1 MKRITNLEDNPRKDV
16 FFIPLIIYMLHL
28 VFMIF
33 VNNKTLVIDSHIF
46 RHIYMFRIYRWILS
60 LPIIYYFVKTYKK
73 YEYFKTNEK
82 LKAKDFSIYFALAFL
97 VGNFFSFLIVLMSSH
112 KGRTP
117 VVAIYEPLYIDMIMT
132 VCVAPILEE
141 IVFRGVI
148 MNNLKKYG
156 IKIAIIVNS
165 VFFAL
170 SHYNIEMIIPAFFT
184 GIIFSYV
191 TYKYSI
197 KYSILIHFFLN
208 AITKT
213 SQVLILLRIEILLIL
228 VGLFSA
234 FLIIFLL
241 VFFIIGLLER
251 KYKEIFSIFELSVE
265 NRENMIVFFKN
276 NVLYLLVIFA
286 IVVSNLVFNYRIV

>member
-82 LKAKDFSIYFALAFL
+82 LKAKDFSIYFALAFW

-117 VVAIYEPLYIDMIMT
+117 VVAIYEPLYTDVIMI

-156 IKIAIIVNS
+156 IKTAIVINS

-191 TYKYSI
+191 AYKYSI
-197 KYSILIHFFLN
+197 KYSILIHFFIN

-241 VFFIIGLLER
+241 VFVIIGLLEG
-251 KYKEIFSIFELSVE
+251 KYKEVLSIFELNVE
-265 NRENMIVFFKN
+265 DRENMIVFLKN

>member
-1 MKRITNLEDNPRKDV
+1 MKRIANLKDNSRKDI
-16 FFIPLIIYMLHL
+16 FFIFLIIYMLHL

-82 LKAKDFSIYFALAFL
+82 LNVKGFNTYFALVFFI
-97 VGNFFSFLIVLMSSH
+97 GNLCNLLIISMFKF
-112 KGRTP
+112 KGRMP
-117 VVAIYEPLYIDMIMT
+117 LINEPLFIDVIMA
-132 VCVAPILEE
+132 VFVAPILEE

-148 MNNLKKYG
+148 MNNLRKYG
-156 IKIAIIVNS
+156 IKVALIINS
-165 VFFAL
+165 LLFGL
-170 SHYNIEMIIPAFFT
+170 SHYNVEMIIPAFLT

-191 TYKYSI
+191 AYKYSI
-197 KYSILIHFFLN
+197 KYSILIHFFIN

-213 SQVLILLRIEILLIL
+213 SQVLAILRIDILLIL

-241 VFFIIGLLER
+241 VFFIIGLAKGR
-251 KYKEIFSIFELSVE
+251 YKEIFFVLKLNVE
-265 NRENMIVFFKN
+265 DRKKLAEFVKN
-276 NVLYLLVIFA
+276 DFLYLLIIFA
-286 IVVSNLVFNYRIV
+286 IVVSNFFFNYKIF

>member
-1 MKRITNLEDNPRKDV
+1 MKRIANLEDNPREDV
-16 FFIPLIIYMLHL
+16 FFIPLIIYMFHL

-33 VNNKTLVIDSHIF
+33 VNNKTLVIESHIF

-60 LPIIYYFVKTYKK
+60 LPIIYYFVKAYKK

-82 LKAKDFSIYFALAFL
+82 LNVKDFNTYFALVFFI
-97 VGNFFSFLIVLMSSH
+97 GNLCNLLIISIFKF

-117 VVAIYEPLYIDMIMT
+117 LINEPLYIDVIMA
-132 VCVAPILEE
+132 VFVAPILEE

-148 MNNLKKYG
+148 MNNLRKYG
-156 IKIAIIVNS
+156 IRVAIIINS
-165 VFFAL
+165 LLFGL
-170 SHYNIEMIIPAFFT
+170 SHYNIEMIVPAFLT

-191 TYKYSI
+191 ACKYSI

-208 AITKT
+208 VITKT
-213 SQVLILLRIEILLIL
+213 SQVLAILRIDILLIL

-241 VFFIIGLLER
+241 VFFIIGLAKGR
-251 KYKEIFSIFELSVE
+251 YKEIFFILKLNVE
-265 NRENMIVFFKN
+265 DRKKLAEFVKN
-276 NVLYLLVIFA
+276 DFLYLLIIFA
-286 IVVSNLVFNYRIV
+286 IVVSNFFFNYKIF

>member
-1 MKRITNLEDNPRKDV
+1 MKRIANLENNPRKDV
-16 FFIPLIIYMLHL
+16 FFILLIIYMLHL

-33 VNNKTLVIDSHIF
+33 VNNKTLVIESHIF

-82 LKAKDFSIYFALAFL
+82 LNVKDFNTYFALVFFI
-97 VGNFFSFLIVLMSSH
+97 GNICNLLIISIFKF

-117 VVAIYEPLYIDMIMT
+117 LINEPLYIDVIMA
-132 VCVAPILEE
+132 VFVAPILEE

-156 IKIAIIVNS
+156 IRVAIIINS
-165 VFFAL
+165 LLFGL
-170 SHYNIEMIIPAFFT
+170 SHYNIEMIVPAFLT
-184 GIIFSYV
+184 GIIFSCV
-191 TYKYSI
+191 AYKYSI
-197 KYSILIHFFLN
+197 KYSILIHFFIN
-208 AITKT
+208 AITKI
-213 SQVLILLRIEILLIL
+213 SQVLAILRIDILLIL

-241 VFFIIGLLER
+241 VFFIIGLLEG
-251 KYKEIFSIFELSVE
+251 KYKEVLSVFKLSIE
-265 NRENMIVFFKN
+265 DRKNILDFMKN
-276 NVLYLLVIFA
+276 NLLYLLIIFMIVI
-286 IVVSNLVFNYRIV
+286 SNLVFN

>member
-1 MKRITNLEDNPRKDV
+1 MKRIANLKDNPRKDI
-16 FFIPLIIYMLHL
+16 FFIFLIIYMLHL

-60 LPIIYYFVKTYKK
+60 LPIIYYFVKTYNK

-82 LKAKDFSIYFALAFL
+82 LNVKGFNTYFALVFFI
-97 VGNFFSFLIVLMSSH
+97 GNICNLLIISIFKF

-117 VVAIYEPLYIDMIMT
+117 LINEPLYIDVIMA
-132 VCVAPILEE
+132 VFVAPILEE

-148 MNNLKKYG
+148 MNNLRKHG
-156 IKIAIIVNS
+156 IRVAIIINS
-165 VFFAL
+165 LFFGL
-170 SHYNIEMIIPAFFT
+170 SHYNIEMIIPAFLA

-191 TYKYSI
+191 AYKYSI
-197 KYSILIHFFLN
+197 KYSILIHFFIN

-213 SQVLILLRIEILLIL
+213 SQVLAILRIDILLIL

-241 VFFIIGLLER
+241 VFFIIGLLEG
-251 KYKEIFSIFELSVE
+251 KYKEVLLVFKLSIEDRKNILDF
-265 NRENMIVFFKN
+265 MKN
-276 NVLYLLVIFA
+276 NLLYLLIIFIIVI
-286 IVVSNLVFNYRIV
+286 SNLVFNYRIF

>member
-1 MKRITNLEDNPRKDV
+1 MKRIANLKDNSRKDI
-16 FFIPLIIYMLHL
+16 FFIFLIIYMLHL

-82 LKAKDFSIYFALAFL
+82 LNVKGFNTYFALVFFI
-97 VGNFFSFLIVLMSSH
+97 GNLCNLLIISMFKF
-112 KGRTP
+112 KGRMP
-117 VVAIYEPLYIDMIMT
+117 LINEPLFIDVIMA
-132 VCVAPILEE
+132 VFVAPILEE

-148 MNNLKKYG
+148 MNNLRKYG
-156 IKIAIIVNS
+156 IRVAIIINS
-165 VFFAL
+165 LLFGL
-170 SHYNIEMIIPAFFT
+170 SHYNIEMIIPAFLT

-191 TYKYSI
+191 AYKYSI
-197 KYSILIHFFLN
+197 KYSILIHFFIN

-213 SQVLILLRIEILLIL
+213 SQVLAILRIDILLIL
-228 VGLFSA
+228 IGLFSA

-241 VFFIIGLLER
+241 VFFIIGLLGE
-251 KYKEIFSIFELSVE
+251 KYKEVLSVFKLSIE
-265 NRENMIVFFKN
+265 DRKNILDFMKN
-276 NVLYLLVIFA
+276 NLLYLLIIFMIVI
-286 IVVSNLVFNYRIV
+286 SNLVFNHRIF

>member
-1 MKRITNLEDNPRKDV
+1 MKRIANLENNPRKDI
-16 FFIPLIIYMLHL
+16 FFIPFIIYMLHL

-60 LPIIYYFVKTYKK
+60 LPIIYYFVKTYNK

-82 LKAKDFSIYFALAFL
+82 LNVKDFNTYFALVFFI
-97 VGNFFSFLIVLMSSH
+97 GNICNLLIISIFKF

-117 VVAIYEPLYIDMIMT
+117 LINEPLYIDVIMA
-132 VCVAPILEE
+132 VFVAPILEE

-156 IKIAIIVNS
+156 IRVAIIINS
-165 VFFAL
+165 FLFGL
-170 SHYNIEMIIPAFFT
+170 SHYNIEMIVPAFLT
-184 GIIFSYV
+184 GIIFSCV
-191 TYKYSI
+191 AYKYSI
-197 KYSILIHFFLN
+197 KYSILIHFFIN
-208 AITKT
+208 AITKI
-213 SQVLILLRIEILLIL
+213 SQVLAILRIDILLIL

-241 VFFIIGLLER
+241 VFFIIGLAKGR
-251 KYKEIFSIFELSVE
+251 YKEIFFILKLNVE
-265 NRENMIVFFKN
+265 DRKKLAEFVKKDF
-276 NVLYLLVIFA
+276 LYLLIIFIIVI
-286 IVVSNLVFNYRIV
+286 SNFFFNYKIF

>member
-1 MKRITNLEDNPRKDV
+1 MKRIVNLKDNPRKDV

-46 RHIYMFRIYRWILS
+46 RYIYMFRIYRWILS
-60 LPIIYYFVKTYKK
+60 LPIIYYFLKTYNK

-82 LKAKDFSIYFALAFL
+82 LNVKDFNTYFALVFFI
-97 VGNFFSFLIVLMSSH
+97 GNICNLLIISIFKF

-117 VVAIYEPLYIDMIMT
+117 LIYESLYIDVIMA
-132 VCVAPILEE
+132 VFVAPILEE

-148 MNNLKKYG
+148 MNDLRKYG
-156 IKIAIIVNS
+156 IRVAIIINS
-165 VFFAL
+165 LFFGL
-170 SHYNIEMIIPAFFT
+170 SHYNIEMIIPAFLT

-191 TYKYSI
+191 ACKYSI
-197 KYSILIHFFLN
+197 KYSILIHFFIN
-208 AITKT
+208 VITKT
-213 SQVLILLRIEILLIL
+213 SQVLAILRIDILLIL

-241 VFFIIGLLER
+241 VFFIIGLLEE
-251 KYKEIFSIFELSVE
+251 KYKEVLSVFKLSIE
-265 NRENMIVFFKN
+265 DRKNILDFMKN
-276 NVLYLLVIFA
+276 NLLYLLIIFMIVI
-286 IVVSNLVFNYRIV
+286 SNLVFNHRIF